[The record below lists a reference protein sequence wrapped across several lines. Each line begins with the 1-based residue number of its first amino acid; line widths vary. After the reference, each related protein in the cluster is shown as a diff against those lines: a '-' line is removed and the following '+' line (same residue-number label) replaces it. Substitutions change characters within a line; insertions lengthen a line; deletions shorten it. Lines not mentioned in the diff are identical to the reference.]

1 VTKDAYEYVPAN
13 VVKKSTVGAGDSMVG
28 GWFGLS
34 QNKKSLKEV
43 IRWELFVVLQ
53 L

>member
-1 VTKDAYEYVPAN
+1 MNMYRLN

-28 GWFGLS
+28 GWFGHFK
-34 QNKKSLKEV
+34 NKSLKEV
-43 IRWELFVVLQ
+43 IRWELFVVLRQ